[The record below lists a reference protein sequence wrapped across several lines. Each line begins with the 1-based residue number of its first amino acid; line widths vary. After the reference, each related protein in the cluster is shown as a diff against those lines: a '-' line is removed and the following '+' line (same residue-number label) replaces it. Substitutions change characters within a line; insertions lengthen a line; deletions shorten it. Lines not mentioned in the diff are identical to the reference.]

1 MEIDT
6 LHFKQKL
13 EEETKILEGEL
24 NRIGRR
30 NPSNPRDW
38 EPRPPEAGTL
48 EADKNVAADHVEAF
62 EENSAVLKELEA
74 RYNNV
79 KLALKKIEEGVY
91 GKCEIGNEEIKIER
105 LEANPAA
112 RTCTTHINNTVE

>member
-1 MEIDT
+1 MNT
-6 LHFKQKL
+6 NHFKQKL
-13 EEETKILEGEL
+13 EEEMEILEGEL

-30 NPSNPRDW
+30 NPSNPDDW
-38 EPRPPEAGTL
+38 EPKPPDTGVPES
-48 EADKNVAADHVEAF
+48 DKNAAADRVEAF

-79 KLALKKIEEGVY
+79 KLALKKIEDGTY
-91 GKCEIGNEEIKIER
+91 GRCETGNEEIKIER

-112 RTCTTHINNTVE
+112 RTCIAHMNEVGK